1 MAFVDG
7 ASDSQLRCL
16 EDQNT
21 FDTITFQSL
30 ALNGIKN
37 GRYNTK
43 GGDSH
48 RAWLCLNRTR
58 KRCSDY

>member
-7 ASDSQLRCL
+7 ASDSWPRRL

-21 FDTITFQSL
+21 FDVVTFQFL

-37 GRYNTK
+37 GRCNTE

-48 RAWLCLNRTR
+48 RAWLCLDNTL
-58 KRCSDY
+58 KQCSDN

>member
-7 ASDSQLRCL
+7 ASDSRPRCL
-16 EDQNT
+16 ENQNT
-21 FDTITFQSL
+21 FDVITPQSL

-37 GRYNTK
+37 GRLNTE

-48 RAWLCLNRTR
+48 GAWLCLDSTR
-58 KRCSDY
+58 KRCSDN